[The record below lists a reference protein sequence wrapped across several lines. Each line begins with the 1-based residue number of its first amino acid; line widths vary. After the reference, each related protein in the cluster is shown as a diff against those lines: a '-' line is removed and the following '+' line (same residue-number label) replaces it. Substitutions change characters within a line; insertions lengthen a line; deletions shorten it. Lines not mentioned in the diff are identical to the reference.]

1 MIGFQRVVALIM
13 AAVLV
18 FALLV
23 PMAIA
28 RHDLWLAAIVIV
40 LFSLYLV
47 VNAWIF
53 VRMRRRV

>member
-1 MIGFQRVVALIM
+1 MIGFQRVFALIM
-13 AAVLV
+13 AGVLV

-23 PMAIA
+23 PMALA
-28 RHDLWLAAIVIV
+28 RHNLLLAAIVIG